1 MPDAAPPPAS
11 DDALAAALAREADL
25 QDQLREALFAAEAA
39 RAAREL
45 GLVDEDA
52 AVRLL
57 DRAAV
62 QTGDDGRPVNLPAL
76 LADMA
81 RKRPWLAGGTAEP
94 ATAANPAASRRRL
107 TRDDVRR
114 MTADEINAD
123 WDAVQIALRG

>member
-1 MPDAAPPPAS
+1 MPDAVPPPAA
-11 DDALAAALAREADL
+11 DEALAAALAREAAL
-25 QDQLREALFAAEAA
+25 QDQLREALFVADAG
-39 RAAREL
+39 RAARDL

-62 QTGDDGRPVNLPAL
+62 QTGDDGRPVNLPTL
-76 LADMA
+76 LAEMA
-81 RKRPWLAGGTAEP
+81 RKRPWLAGRSAEP
-94 ATAANPAASRRRL
+94 ATAANPAAPRRRL

-123 WDAVQIALRG
+123 WDAVQQALRG